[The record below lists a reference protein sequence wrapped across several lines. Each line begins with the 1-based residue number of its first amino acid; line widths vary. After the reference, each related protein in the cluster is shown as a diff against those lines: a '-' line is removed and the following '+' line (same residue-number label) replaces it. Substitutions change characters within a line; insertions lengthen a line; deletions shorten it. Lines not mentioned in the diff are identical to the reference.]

1 MFHQENPNYNRHQI
15 GFYSIDE
22 LVPKDQLLRLIEQAI
37 DFSFIYDL
45 VKDSYCADNGRP
57 SLDPV
62 MLVKIPMIQCL
73 FGIRSMRQTIKDIE
87 VNVAYRWFLGL
98 TLEDK
103 VPHFTTYGKNYNRRF
118 QDKQVI
124 EAIFAYILGLCL
136 NAGLIDPTDIFVD
149 GTHIKAAA
157 NNHKYINQE
166 VDAQAKFMSD
176 QLEKEIAKDREKTW
190 KKVARNRQRKRAHK

>member
-1 MFHQENPNYNRHQI
+1 Q
-15 GFYSIDE
+15 
-22 LVPKDQLLRLIEQAI
+22 VI

-45 VKDSYCADNGRP
+45 VKDTYSHDTGRP

-62 MLVKIPMIQCL
+62 MLVKIPIIQCL
-73 FGIRSMRQTIKDIE
+73 FGIRSMRQTIKEIQ

-103 VPHFTTYGKNYNRRF
+103 IPHFTTYGKNYSRRF
-118 QDKQVI
+118 QDKQII
-124 EAIFAYILGLCL
+124 EAIFSHILGLCL
-136 NAGLIDPTDIFVD
+136 QAGLIDPTEIFVD

-166 VDAQAKFMSD
+166 VETQAKFMSD
-176 QLEKEIAKDREKTW
+176 QLDREISRDREKHEKKSLGLAKEKEPTS
-190 KKVARNRQRKRAHK
+190 KKVSTTDPDSGWFHKGEHKQVFA

>member
-1 MFHQENPNYNRHQI
+1 M
-15 GFYSIDE
+15 
-22 LVPKDQLLRLIEQAI
+22 VPKDHLLRRIDRAV
-37 DFSFIYDL
+37 DFSFIYQL
-45 VKDSYCADNGRP
+45 VEDSYCADNGRP

-62 MLVKIPMIQCL
+62 MLVKIPMIRCL

-87 VNVAYRWFLGL
+87 INVAYRWFLGL

-103 VPHFTTYGKNYNRRF
+103 VPHFTTYGKNYSRRF

-124 EAIFAYILGLCL
+124 EAIFSHILGLCL
-136 NAGLIDPTDIFVD
+136 NVGLIDPTEIFVD

-166 VDAQAKFMSD
+166 VDA
-176 QLEKEIAKDREKTW
+176 
-190 KKVARNRQRKRAHK
+190 

>member
-1 MFHQENPNYNRHQI
+1 
-15 GFYSIDE
+15 
-22 LVPKDQLLRLIEQAI
+22 
-37 DFSFIYDL
+37 
-45 VKDSYCADNGRP
+45 
-57 SLDPV
+57 
-62 MLVKIPMIQCL
+62 
-73 FGIRSMRQTIKDIE
+73 
-87 VNVAYRWFLGL
+87 NVAYRWFLGL

-166 VDAQAKFMSD
+166 VDAQAKFMRD
-176 QLEKEIAKDREKTW
+176 QLEKEIAKDREKHG
-190 KKVARNRQRKRAHK
+190 KKSLGIAKEKEPISKKISTTDPDSGWFHKGEHKQVFAYNAQVACDKYGWALGYSIHAGNVHDSQAFP